1 MINNI
6 TMLAQDA
13 VAANMAE
20 CFVTINNRR
29 YNFMQMK
36 NLEASIKK
44 NKTKVPILGKSG
56 SGNKSNGWE
65 GTGKATIYYNQ
76 SVMRELLVLYKDTG
90 VDTYF
95 DVQIA
100 NEDPTSSVGRQTML
114 LIGCNLDGGILAKF
128 DAEGGNLDEE
138 INFTFEDFKM
148 PDTFEPLDGML

>member
-6 TMLAQDA
+6 TMLARDA

-20 CFVTINNRR
+20 CFVTIENRR

-36 NLEASIKK
+36 NLEASVKK
-44 NKTKVPILGKSG
+44 TKTKVAILGKSG
-56 SGNKSNGWE
+56 AGNKSNGWE

-76 SVMRELLVLYKDTG
+76 SVMRELLLRYKDTG

-95 DVQIA
+95 GIQIA
-100 NEDPTSSVGRQTML
+100 NEDPTSSAGRQTVL

-128 DAEGGNLDEE
+128 DAEGGNLDED
-138 INFTFEDFKM
+138 INFTFEDYKM
-148 PDTFEPLDGML
+148 PDVFNHLDGML